1 MTASAD
7 LALRR
12 FDEQRERILSDW
24 FALLRYPTVAA
35 EPGRLGDLSRCAAWL
50 KRHLKRLGFATEI
63 LRADE
68 APILLAERPGEAA
81 TAPVALFY
89 GHYDV
94 QPADPLELWQSPPF
108 EPELR
113 EGRVYARG
121 AQDNKGQLFAFLE
134 GMAALIAAGLPMPTL
149 RVVLE
154 CQEESGSKV
163 LCRELPQ
170 LKRRLAADVLLVC
183 DTSMHASG
191 RPAITAG
198 LRGVA
203 HLDIRLDGPA
213 RDLHSG
219 THGGLAPNPALGLA
233 RLLATLHHDDGSI
246 SVEGFLD
253 HLAAPSARELQLADA
268 TPFDS
273 DAYERETGVAPL
285 GGERH
290 LTPAQRASF
299 RPTIEVNGMLAGYTG
314 EGSKTI
320 IPATAMAKLSARLCP
335 GQNPHAALAAIG
347 AHLRRHLPP
356 GLRLTICDEHAAGP
370 GFRLP
375 LDSPIVR
382 LAETVL
388 SRLDPRGPL
397 FVWEGASIPIVAELQ
412 RHTGAAPL
420 LVGFGREE
428 DRIHAPNESF
438 SLEQFRLTMNYGA
451 QILAQ
456 LASAGS

>member
-1 MTASAD
+1 MTATTD
-7 LALRR
+7 LALKR
-12 FDEQRERILSDW
+12 FDAQRERILADW
-24 FALLRYPTVAA
+24 FALLRHPTIAT
-35 EPGRLGDLSRCAAWL
+35 EPGRLGDCSRCAAWL
-50 KRHLKRLGFATEI
+50 KRYLKRLGFATEI
-63 LRADE
+63 LHGDE
-68 APILLAERPGEAA
+68 APILLAERRGEAA
-81 TAPVALFY
+81 AAPVALFY

-94 QPADPLELWQSPPF
+94 QPADPLDQWQNPPF
-108 EPELR
+108 EPSLR

-134 GMAALIAAGLPMPTL
+134 GMAALIADGTPMPTL
-149 RVVLE
+149 RVLLE
-154 CQEESGSKV
+154 CQEESGSDV
-163 LCRELPQ
+163 LSRALPQ
-170 LKRRLAADVLLVC
+170 LKGRLAADVLLVC

-203 HLDIRLDGPA
+203 HLGVRLDGPA

-219 THGGLAPNPALGLA
+219 THGGLAPNPALALA

-246 SVEGFLD
+246 AVEGFLD
-253 HLAAPSARELQLADA
+253 RLAPPSERELQLAEA
-268 TPFDS
+268 APFDS
-273 DAYERETGVAPL
+273 EGYTRATGVAPL
-285 GGERH
+285 GGERQ
-290 LTPAQRASF
+290 LPPALRAAF

-335 GQNPHAALAAIG
+335 EQNPRAALAAIVT
-347 AHLRRHLPP
+347 HLRRHLPP

-375 LDSPIVR
+375 LDSPVVR
-382 LAETVL
+382 LAETAL
-388 SRLDPRGPL
+388 TRLDPRGPL
-397 FVWEGASIPIVAELQ
+397 FVWEGASIPIVVELQ

-428 DRIHAPNESF
+428 DCIHAPNESF
-438 SLEQFRLTMNYGA
+438 SLDQFRLTMSYAA

-456 LASAGS
+456 LAAV